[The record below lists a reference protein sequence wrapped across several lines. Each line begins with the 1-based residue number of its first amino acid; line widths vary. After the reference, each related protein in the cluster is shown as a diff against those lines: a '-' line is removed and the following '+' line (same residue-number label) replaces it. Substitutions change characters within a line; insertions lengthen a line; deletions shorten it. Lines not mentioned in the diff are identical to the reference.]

1 MAFEYDQG
9 HNAFTSGNLFSAVA
23 PAGRWAAQGT
33 LATALLNNGRAVE
46 QGYDIFGHLHIPQ
59 TPFTLFGL
67 FEWFQ
72 PNTHVDV
79 NPFDFQRWVAGVSYQ
94 YNEFLLFAI
103 DSQNMLYYHDNFA
116 FSHSYANTFS
126 KGAFSP
132 TGSVANSVFRDGHSI
147 WLNAEF
153 NF

>member
-1 MAFEYDQG
+1 MHSVKATCSRQSCRLGKYAN
-9 HNAFTSGNLFSAVA
+9 NA
-23 PAGRWAAQGT
+23 T

-46 QGYDIFGHLHIPQ
+46 QGYDVFGHLHIPN
-59 TPFTLFGL
+59 TPFSLFGM

-79 NPFDFQRWVAGVSYQ
+79 NPFDFQRWVAGISYQ
-94 YNEFLLFAI
+94 YNEFLRFAI
-103 DSQNMLYYHDNFA
+103 DSQNMLYYHENFA
-116 FSHSYANTFS
+116 FPVAYANKFAPETYT
-126 KGAFSP
+126 KG
-132 TGSVANSVFRDGHSI
+132 TKSVANSVFRDGHSF